1 MYKSLPNILAEH
13 VFPKLYFPYFGSLE
27 TATSATL
34 AINCGPPEANFDSL
48 GTLELDWDVTFNL
61 NTTNEIVRD
70 TLLVERP
77 SYYFKHGQPLTPP
90 GIGHPAPGGFWS
102 FFNCA
107 GPPEVNPIHREHYF
121 DGSSCHLD
129 IVPWATQSAWSH
141 VPVPVRGELIQNS
154 TGVLPEALIKGKG
167 ITTIFVRGRTAADT
181 LIELALHGEQLSWEP
196 NLDWHERIE
205 APRYRFLKG
214 TLRFGDKRKIKLKA
228 INHFQ
233 NITHEAAR
241 ALVNL

>member
-1 MYKSLPNILAEH
+1 MYCPLPQNLKEH

-34 AINCGPPEANFDSL
+34 AINCGPPEAQFDSL
-48 GTLELDWDVTFNL
+48 GTANLDWDVSC
-61 NTTNEIVRD
+61 NETSTKRIFSD
-70 TLLVERP
+70 PDLLDRP
-77 SYYFKHGQPLTPP
+77 SYYFRHNNP
-90 GIGHPAPGGFWS
+90 GIPAGLGHPNPGGFWS

-107 GPPEVNPIHREHYF
+107 GPPNTNPIHREHYF
-121 DGSSCHLD
+121 DGSLCHLD

-141 VPVPVRGELIQNS
+141 VPVPVRGELIRNS
-154 TGVLPEALIKGKG
+154 TGILSEALMKGKG

-233 NITHEAAR
+233 NITHEAAVE
-241 ALVNL
+241 LVNL